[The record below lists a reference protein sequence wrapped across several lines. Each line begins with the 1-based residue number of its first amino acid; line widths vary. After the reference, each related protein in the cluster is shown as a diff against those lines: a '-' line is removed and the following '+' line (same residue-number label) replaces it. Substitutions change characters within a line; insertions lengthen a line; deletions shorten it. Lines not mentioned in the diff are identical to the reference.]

1 MLKDPSTPYPC
12 SACKAC
18 VSSMT
23 LSGLS
28 CNEHAQLSMSIYP
41 SISLGVTAGLR
52 RHKHMLQ
59 IVENAKRMLN
69 APSEGAYEEYR
80 NHTYQRAMLNPQIDF
95 ISKQVGLV
103 VPIQL
108 L

>member
-1 MLKDPSTPYPC
+1 
-12 SACKAC
+12 
-18 VSSMT
+18 
-23 LSGLS
+23 
-28 CNEHAQLSMSIYP
+28 
-41 SISLGVTAGLR
+41 
-52 RHKHMLQ
+52 MLQ

-69 APSEGAYEEYR
+69 VPLEGAYKKYLDQ
-80 NHTYQRAMLNPQIDF
+80 TYQRAMLNPQIDF